1 MIICVSAADKGLS
14 AEIDPRFGRCGFF
27 IFVDMETMQNHSLVN
42 PGASAAGG
50 AGPQA
55 AQFVADQGAEAVIT
69 GQVGPNALTTLN
81 TLAIKIY
88 ETTEGTVGEAT
99 EKFREGS
106 LKEILNQR
114 IRF

>member
-1 MIICVSAADKGLS
+1 MIICVTASNQGLW
-14 AEIDPRFGRCGFF
+14 AGIDPRFGRCGFF
-27 IFVDMETMQNHSLVN
+27 TFIDTETMQHYSLAN

-55 AQFVADQGAEAVIT
+55 AQFVADRGATAVIT

-88 ETTEGTVGEAT
+88 EATGRTVKEALD
-99 EKFREGS
+99 KFEEGS
-106 LKEILNQR
+106 LNEIRDQR

>member
-1 MIICVSAADKGLS
+1 MMICVSATDKGLS

-27 IFVDMETMQNHSLVN
+27 TFVDTETVQHHSMAN

-55 AQFVADQGAEAVIT
+55 AQFGADQGAKVVIT
-69 GQVGPNALTTLN
+69 GQVGPHALTTLN
-81 TLAIKIY
+81 TLGIRIY
-88 ETTEGTVGEAT
+88 EATKGTVQEAV
-99 EKFREGS
+99 EKFKEGS
-106 LKEILNQR
+106 LKEILDHR